1 MKSGIG
7 IGWIPNTDF
16 YGVDNQTLFGDIF
29 YPLGT
34 IQQGVED
41 DTINNSQL
49 EALKTQ

>member
-1 MKSGIG
+1 MKSGIC
-7 IGWIPNTDF
+7 IGWLPNSDF

-29 YPLGT
+29 YPLST